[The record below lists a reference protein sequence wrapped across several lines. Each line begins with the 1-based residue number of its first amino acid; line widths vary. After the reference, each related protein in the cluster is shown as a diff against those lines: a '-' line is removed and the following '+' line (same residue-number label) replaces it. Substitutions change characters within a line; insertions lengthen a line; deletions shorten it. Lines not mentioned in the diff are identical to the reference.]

1 MVNQDEMGKSINI
14 FKSFLIFFVNRHR
27 PRNARGA
34 RGLNGHIRH
43 IPVGGMDNAD
53 GMANEGLR
61 LHDSSSHIFLAT

>member
-14 FKSFLIFFVNRHR
+14 LKSFLIFFVDRYR

-34 RGLNGHIRH
+34 WGLNGHIRR

-53 GMANEGLR
+53 GMANKGFR
-61 LHDSSSHIFLAT
+61 LHDLSSHIFLAT